1 MFGPDGFG
9 GIHGDAGTITAA
21 AGQTVGI
28 IARWS
33 IRRSGSNPDGKPRL
47 RFRAHF
53 SWKQDALMSMISRG
67 QLKGRVRV
75 QMKTVKGLENIDI
88 VQWDE
93 WKLDEDGA
101 LTLENILHFDT
112 QPLDRTIFTAK

>member
-1 MFGPDGFG
+1 MFGPEGYG
-9 GIHGDAGTITAA
+9 GIRGDAGTITAA
-21 AGQTVGI
+21 AGATVGI

-33 IRRSGSNPDGKPRL
+33 IRRSGANPGGAPRL

-53 SWKQDALMSMISRG
+53 SWKQDGLMSMIEKG

-75 QMKTVKGLENIDI
+75 QMKTKNGLENIDI
-88 VQWDE
+88 VSWDE

-112 QPLDRTIFTAK
+112 QPLGRTVFTAK